1 MGRLPKRIEATSKQQ
16 RILVVGSELN
26 FIKAARRAL
35 DSYYA
40 VSIAGTKK
48 EGLRKAKGE
57 VPHMIILGY
66 LEPRGTSFEVHKELR
81 EKSRTKNVPLLVVDA
96 SVEEHP
102 RKGWRKEEGMQ
113 MDADDYITQPIEPAR
128 LREMVH
134 GILQRSLARS

>member
-1 MGRLPKRIEATSKQQ
+1 MKAKVLVIDRNPDFIGAT
-16 RILVVGSELN
+16 RD
-26 FIKAARRAL
+26 AL
-35 DSYYA
+35 EDSYR
-40 VSIAGTKK
+40 VISTSTKK
-48 EGLRKAKGE
+48 GVMERIRKE
-57 VPHMIILGY
+57 VPDFVILGY